1 MVKALMIVMMVSGA
15 EYANELP
22 SMEACMQMKE
32 TVVAQEQVEDA
43 TCLPR
48 MSGSQKF
55 REMYNPI
62 FDFLEFIQRHQNS
75 VDCSEIDSF
84 LQQESCGRLGTNS
97 PNHK

>member
-48 MSGSQKF
+48 MSGGQKF

-62 FDFLEFIQRHQNS
+62 FDFLEFIQRHQNLRG
-75 VDCSEIDSF
+75 CSEMDST
-84 LQQESCGRLGTNS
+84 LHLEPCENYY
-97 PNHK
+97 PPKP

>member
-48 MSGSQKF
+48 MSGS
-55 REMYNPI
+55 
-62 FDFLEFIQRHQNS
+62 
-75 VDCSEIDSF
+75 
-84 LQQESCGRLGTNS
+84 
-97 PNHK
+97 